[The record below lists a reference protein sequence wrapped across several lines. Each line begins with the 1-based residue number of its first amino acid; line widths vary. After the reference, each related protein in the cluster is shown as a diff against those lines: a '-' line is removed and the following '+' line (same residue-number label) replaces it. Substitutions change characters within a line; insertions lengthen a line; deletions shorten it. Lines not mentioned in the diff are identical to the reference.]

1 MKKHIKLIRAA
12 LTALALLAGIVG
24 MTQPATASCEF
35 PGPRIVSIGGGR
47 WRPVSARYGLQ
58 RWRSISKTMA
68 TGWAVVSLAAGR
80 RH

>member
-24 MTQPATASCEF
+24 MTQPAAAGDM

-47 WRPVSARYGLQ
+47 
-58 RWRSISKTMA
+58 
-68 TGWAVVSLAAGR
+68 
-80 RH
+80 